1 MEKEKK
7 NIISDDEALDV
18 FLNNS
23 SKKVKVATVFVPR
36 TIVYPVK
43 IERRPG
49 EETTEIRTF
58 VRMFE
63 YCSQT
68 QWERALEL
76 EARYPKLNKQYTE
89 ELKKRKIPVTAKEPV
104 NPLKATAIGLR

>member
-7 NIISDDEALDV
+7 IISDDEALDV
-18 FLNNS
+18 LLNDS
-23 SKKVKVATVFVPR
+23 SKKVKVAKVFVPR

-43 IERRPG
+43 VERRAG

-63 YCSQT
+63 YCSNT

-76 EARYPKLNKQYTE
+76 EKRYPKLNKQYTE
-89 ELKKRKIPVTAKEPV
+89 ELKKRGLPVTSKEPV
-104 NPLKATAIGLR
+104 NPLKATVLNLR